1 MAGPSCP
8 NPSCSNPSVE
18 DIDDKRICTNC
29 GTVVTESFI
38 VSEITFGETSSG
50 AAVVQGSYVGA
61 DQKHARSSGPF
72 RRHGAAE
79 TREQV
84 ISNGRR
90 KLNQLASALS
100 VHDRFVETAA
110 RYFTLAVTHNFIQGR
125 KTQHVVACCLYI
137 ACRLDKSAHMLI
149 DFSDILQINVFSLG
163 ATYLKLVKTLNLN
176 IPQLDPELWIRRFAK
191 HLEFGDKTQQVCR
204 DAIKIVQR
212 MDRDW
217 IMEGRRPAGVCGAA
231 LIIAA
236 RMNNF
241 RRTVT
246 EIVYVVKVATMT
258 INKRLEEFKNTKSSE
273 LTVSE
278 FRNMWLEQYHDPP
291 SFGEN
296 NKTKKRR
303 RRWVKSVN
311 EDGEV
316 IENEEE
322 EEQTGT
328 PVVDLT
334 AGNFIGPDGRLV
346 GPGAAANAANDAAKK
361 ALKEDNAGEGPARKR
376 LRIDADGFAIPAIPT
391 ADPANTQNR
400 APVTTVPAPPR
411 PSSPPI
417 TAASP
422 GGMAPSEGDPAGSS
436 ADGKPTT
443 SPNSPLEAEI
453 LALINNPETQ
463 SAVEDIR
470 RERLRQQALLPPSA
484 VSADPENLEDVDDDE
499 IESIMMTPEEV
510 ALKTKIW
517 YEYNREYLLQQEAKR
532 LKMEADEKAGVGKKT
547 RKKRGKTKPRDSSFP
562 DMPASPAEAAREMMK
577 KKTFSRKINYAAL
590 DSLFEEIKTP

>member
-1 MAGPSCP
+1 MAGSSCP

-61 DQKHARSSGPF
+61 DQKHARSAGPF
-72 RRHGAAE
+72 RRHGVAE

-84 ISNGRR
+84 ILNGRR

-296 NKTKKRR
+296 KTKKRR

-316 IENEEE
+316 VENEEE
-322 EEQTGT
+322 EPTGT
-328 PVVDLT
+328 PIVDLT
-334 AGNFIGPDGRLV
+334 AGNFLGPDGRLV
-346 GPGAAANAANDAAKK
+346 GPGVTASAANEIAQQAFRS
-361 ALKEDNAGEGPARKR
+361 ENAEEIATRKR
-376 LRIDADGFAIPAIPT
+376 LRVDADGFAIPAIPT
-391 ADPANTQNR
+391 TSGTFPFDLQ
-400 APVTTVPAPPR
+400 VTTVPAPPR
-411 PSSPPI
+411 PSSPPS

-422 GGMAPSEGDPAGSS
+422 GSGLTPTGDS
-436 ADGKPTT
+436 AT
-443 SPNSPLEAEI
+443 SPIEGKAGDSPGSPLEAEI

-463 SAVEDIR
+463 TAVEDIR
-470 RERLRQQALLPPSA
+470 RERLRQQALLPRST
-484 VSADPENLEDVDDDE
+484 VSIDPENLEDVDDDE
-499 IESIMMTPEEV
+499 IESIMMNPEEV

-517 YEYNREYLLQQEAKR
+517 YEYNREYLLAQEAKR
-532 LKMEADEKAGVGKKT
+532 LKAEADEKAGISKKA

-562 DMPASPAEAAREMMK
+562 DMPASPAEAAREMLK

-590 DSLFEEIKTP
+590 DSLFEDIKTP

>member
-1 MAGPSCP
+1 MAGGLSCL

-29 GTVVTESFI
+29 GTVVHESSI

-61 DQKHARSSGPF
+61 DQKHARSAGPF

-100 VHDRFVETAA
+100 VHDRFVETAS

-296 NKTKKRR
+296 KTKKRR
-303 RRWVKSVN
+303 RRWVKNVN

-322 EEQTGT
+322 PTGM
-328 PVVDLT
+328 PIIDLS

-346 GPGAAANAANDAAKK
+346 GPGVAADAINEAAQ
-361 ALKEDNAGEGPARKR
+361 KEFGGDNAGEGPTRKR
-376 LRIDADGFAIPAIPT
+376 LRVDADGFAIPAIPV
-391 ADPANTQNR
+391 ASASSLHQIQ
-400 APVTTVPAPPR
+400 VTTVPAPPR
-411 PSSPPI
+411 PMSPPI

-422 GGMAPSEGDPAGSS
+422 GSVLTPTGESS
-436 ADGKPTT
+436 ISPTNDKPDD
-443 SPNSPLEAEI
+443 SINSPLEAEI

-463 SAVEDIR
+463 TAVEDIR
-470 RERLRQQALLPPSA
+470 RERLRQQALLPPST

-499 IESIMMTPEEV
+499 IESIMMNPEEV

-517 YEYNREYLLQQEAKR
+517 YEYNREYLLAQEAKR
-532 LKMEADEKAGVGKKT
+532 LKAEADEKAGIGKKA

-562 DMPASPAEAAREMMK
+562 DMPASPAEAAREMLK

-590 DSLFEEIKTP
+590 DSLFEDIKTP

>member
-1 MAGPSCP
+1 MVGSSCP

-61 DQKHARSSGPF
+61 DQKHARSAGPF

-296 NKTKKRR
+296 KTKKRR

-322 EEQTGT
+322 EPTGT
-328 PVVDLT
+328 PIIDLT
-334 AGNFIGPDGRLV
+334 AGNFLGPDGRLI
-346 GPGAAANAANDAAKK
+346 GLGAIATPTNDGAQK
-361 ALKEDNAGEGPARKR
+361 AFASDLSGEGPAHKR
-376 LRIDADGFAIPAIPT
+376 LRVDADGFAIPAIPT
-391 ADPANTQNR
+391 SSNGFQPDAQI
-400 APVTTVPAPPR
+400 TTVPAPPR
-411 PSSPPI
+411 PLSPPS
-417 TAASP
+417 TVASP
-422 GGMAPSEGDPAGSS
+422 GGVLTPGES
-436 ADGKPTT
+436 ARSPIDGKVGE

-463 SAVEDIR
+463 IAVEDIR
-470 RERLRQQALLPPSA
+470 RERLRQQALIPPSTI
-484 VSADPENLEDVDDDE
+484 SADPENLEDVDDDE
-499 IESIMMTPEEV
+499 IESIMMNPEEV

-517 YEYNREYLLQQEAKR
+517 YEYNREYLLAQEAKR
-532 LKMEADEKAGVGKKT
+532 LKAEADEKAGISKKA

-562 DMPASPAEAAREMMK
+562 DMPASPAEAAREMLK

-590 DSLFEEIKTP
+590 DSLFEDIKTP

>member
-1 MAGPSCP
+1 MAGSSCP

-61 DQKHARSSGPF
+61 DQKHARSAGPF

-296 NKTKKRR
+296 KTKKRR
-303 RRWVKSVN
+303 RRWVKTVN

-322 EEQTGT
+322 EPTGT
-328 PVVDLT
+328 PIIDLT
-334 AGNFIGPDGRLV
+334 AGNFLGPDGRLV
-346 GPGAAANAANDAAKK
+346 GPGFLATTAH
-361 ALKEDNAGEGPARKR
+361 DNAQKAFAGDANSESLARKR
-376 LRIDADGFAIPAIPT
+376 LRVDADGFAIPAIPT
-391 ADPANTQNR
+391 SSNGFQPDAQI
-400 APVTTVPAPPR
+400 TTVPAPPR
-411 PSSPPI
+411 PLSPPS

-422 GGMAPSEGDPAGSS
+422 GGVLTPGESVKSPT
-436 ADGKPTT
+436 DGKIGE
-443 SPNSPLEAEI
+443 SPSSPLEAEI

-463 SAVEDIR
+463 TAVEDIR
-470 RERLRQQALLPPSA
+470 RERLRQQALIPPSTI
-484 VSADPENLEDVDDDE
+484 SADPENLEDVDDDE
-499 IESIMMTPEEV
+499 IESIMMNPEEV

-517 YEYNREYLLQQEAKR
+517 YEYNREYLLAQEAKR
-532 LKMEADEKAGVGKKT
+532 LKAEADEKAGISKKA

-562 DMPASPAEAAREMMK
+562 DMPASPAEAAREMLK

-590 DSLFEEIKTP
+590 DSLFEDIKTP

>member
-61 DQKHARSSGPF
+61 DQKHARSAGPF
-72 RRHGAAE
+72 RRHGTSE

-90 KLNQLASALS
+90 KLIQLASALT
-100 VHDRFVETAA
+100 VHDRFVETAS

-176 IPQLDPELWIRRFAK
+176 IPQLDPELWIRRFSK

-258 INKRLEEFKNTKSSE
+258 INKRLEEFKSTKSSE

-296 NKTKKRR
+296 NKTKKRKKK
-303 RRWVKSVN
+303 WVKTVN

-316 IENEEE
+316 VENEEE
-322 EEQTGT
+322 EQPGT

-334 AGNFIGPDGRLV
+334 AGNFIVEAGAVANTVNGITPDMF
-346 GPGAAANAANDAAKK
+346 PGD
-361 ALKEDNAGEGPARKR
+361 DSGEGPSRKR
-376 LRIDADGFAIPAIPT
+376 PRVDADGFAIPAIPT
-391 ADPANTQNR
+391 TDSTSSQNR
-400 APVTTVPAPPR
+400 EPIKTIPAPPR
-411 PSSPPI
+411 LSSPP
-417 TAASP
+417 ASASSP
-422 GGMAPSEGDPAGSS
+422 GGIGLSPENTAQSPT
-436 ADGKPTT
+436 DGKASAT
-443 SPNSPLEAEI
+443 SDNPLEAEI

-463 SAVEDIR
+463 TAVEDIR
-470 RERLRQQALLPPSA
+470 RERLRQQALLPESS

-499 IESIMMTPEEV
+499 IESIMMNPDEV

-517 YEYNREYLLQQEAKR
+517 YEYNREYLLAQEAKR
-532 LKMEADEKAGVGKKT
+532 LKAEADEKAGIGKKA
-547 RKKRGKTKPRDSSFP
+547 RKKRGKAKPRDSSFP

-590 DSLFEEIKTP
+590 DSLFES

>member
-1 MAGPSCP
+1 MLP
-8 NPSCSNPSVE
+8 
-18 DIDDKRICTNC
+18 
-29 GTVVTESFI
+29 
-38 VSEITFGETSSG
+38 
-50 AAVVQGSYVGA
+50 
-61 DQKHARSSGPF
+61 
-72 RRHGAAE
+72 
-79 TREQV
+79 
-84 ISNGRR
+84 GRR

-149 DFSDILQINVFSLG
+149 DFSDILQLNVFSLG
-163 ATYLKLVKTLNLN
+163 STYLKLVKTLNLN
-176 IPQLDPELWIRRFAK
+176 IPQLDPELWIRRFAR

-231 LIIAA
+231 IIIAA

-246 EIVYVVKVATMT
+246 EVVYIVKVAGMT

-296 NKTKKRR
+296 KTKKRR

-316 IENEEE
+316 IENEADESA
-322 EEQTGT
+322 GA
-328 PVVDLT
+328 PIVDLS

-346 GPGAAANAANDAAKK
+346 GPGTAANAANEK
-361 ALKEDNAGEGPARKR
+361 AQKAFNDGPARKR
-376 LRIDADGFAIPAIPT
+376 PRVDADGFAIPAIPT
-391 ADPANTQNR
+391 TASPSPYQE
-400 APVTTVPAPPR
+400 VTTVPAPPR
-411 PSSPPI
+411 PTSPP
-417 TAASP
+417 TAPAMSP
-422 GGMAPSEGDPAGSS
+422 GSTPNGEFPGSPADKEPNEGA
-436 ADGKPTT
+436 K
-443 SPNSPLEAEI
+443 SPLEAEI

-463 SAVEDIR
+463 TAVEDIR
-470 RERLRQQALLPPSA
+470 RERLRQQALLPPST
-484 VSADPENLEDVDDDE
+484 VSADPDNLEDVDDDE
-499 IESIMMTPEEV
+499 IESVMMSPEEV

-517 YEYNREYLLQQEAKR
+517 YEYNREYLLTQEAKR
-532 LKMEADEKAGVGKKT
+532 LKAEADEKAGIGKKA
-547 RKKRGKTKPRDSSFP
+547 RKKRGKAKPRDSSFP

-590 DSLFEEIKTP
+590 DSLFEDIKTP

>member
-18 DIDDKRICTNC
+18 DIDDKRICTSC

-149 DFSDILQINVFSLG
+149 DFSDILQLNVFSLG
-163 ATYLKLVKTLNLN
+163 STYLKLVKTLNLN
-176 IPQLDPELWIRRFAK
+176 IPQLDPELWIRRFAR

-231 LIIAA
+231 IIIAA

-246 EIVYVVKVATMT
+246 EVVYIVKVAGMT

-296 NKTKKRR
+296 KTKKRR

-316 IENEEE
+316 IENEVDESASA
-322 EEQTGT
+322 
-328 PVVDLT
+328 PIVDLT
-334 AGNFIGPDGRLV
+334 AGNFLGPDGRLI
-346 GPGAAANAANDAAKK
+346 GPGTAANAANEK
-361 ALKEDNAGEGPARKR
+361 AQKAFGDGAARKR
-376 LRIDADGFAIPAIPT
+376 PRVDADGFAIPAIPT
-391 ADPANTQNR
+391 TSSPSPYQE
-400 APVTTVPAPPR
+400 VTTVPAPPR
-411 PSSPPI
+411 PTSPPSAPI
-417 TAASP
+417 ISP
-422 GGMAPSEGDPAGSS
+422 GSTPHGESPGSPVDKEPNEGP
-436 ADGKPTT
+436 K
-443 SPNSPLEAEI
+443 SPLEAEI

-463 SAVEDIR
+463 TAVEDIR
-470 RERLRQQALLPPSA
+470 RERLRQQALLPPST
-484 VSADPENLEDVDDDE
+484 VSADPDNLEDVDDDE
-499 IESIMMTPEEV
+499 IESVMMSPEEV

-517 YEYNREYLLQQEAKR
+517 YEYNREYLLTQEAKR
-532 LKMEADEKAGVGKKT
+532 LKAEADEKAGIGKKA
-547 RKKRGKTKPRDSSFP
+547 RKKRGKAKPRDSSFP

-590 DSLFEEIKTP
+590 DSLFEDIKTP

>member
-18 DIDDKRICTNC
+18 DIDDKRICTSC

-84 ISNGRR
+84 IANGRR
-90 KLNQLASALS
+90 KLNQLASALT

-149 DFSDILQINVFSLG
+149 DFSDILQLNVFSLG

-176 IPQLDPELWIRRFAK
+176 IPQLDPELWIRRFAR

-231 LIIAA
+231 IIIAA

-246 EIVYVVKVATMT
+246 EVVYIVKVAGMT

-296 NKTKKRR
+296 KTKKRR

-316 IENEEE
+316 IENEVEE
-322 EEQTGT
+322 SAGA
-328 PVVDLT
+328 PFVDLT
-334 AGNFIGPDGRLV
+334 AGNFLGPDGRLV
-346 GPGAAANAANDAAKK
+346 GPGAAADSANANAQK
-361 ALKEDNAGEGPARKR
+361 AFGNGASADGPARKR
-376 LRIDADGFAIPAIPT
+376 PRVDADGFAIPAIPT
-391 ADPANTQNR
+391 TSGPSPYQE
-400 APVTTVPAPPR
+400 VTTIPAPPR
-411 PSSPPI
+411 PQSPPSAI
-417 TAASP
+417 ASP
-422 GGMAPSEGDPAGSS
+422 GGTPNGESS
-436 ADGKPTT
+436 H
-443 SPNSPLEAEI
+443 SPIGEEVNGGPKSPLEAEI

-463 SAVEDIR
+463 TAVEDIR

-484 VSADPENLEDVDDDE
+484 VSVDPDNLEDVDDDE
-499 IESIMMTPEEV
+499 IESVMMTPEEV

-517 YEYNREYLLQQEAKR
+517 YEYNREYILAQEQKR
-532 LKMEADEKAGVGKKT
+532 LKAEADEKAGIGKKA
-547 RKKRGKTKPRDSSFP
+547 RKKRGKAKPRDSSFP
-562 DMPASPAEAAREMMK
+562 DLAASPAEAAREMMK

-590 DSLFEEIKTP
+590 DSLFEDIKAP

>member
-84 ISNGRR
+84 IANGRR

-176 IPQLDPELWIRRFAK
+176 IPQLDPELWVRRFAK

-246 EIVYVVKVATMT
+246 EVVYVVKVATMT
-258 INKRLEEFKNTKSSE
+258 INKRLEEFRSTKSSD

-316 IENEEE
+316 IENEEDE
-322 EEQTGT
+322 PTGT

-334 AGNFIGPDGRLV
+334 AGSFLGPDGKPV
-346 GPGAAANAANDAAKK
+346 GSGSAADDAAQRTV
-361 ALKEDNAGEGPARKR
+361 ADDSSEGPSRKR
-376 LRIDADGFAIPAIPT
+376 LRIDADGFAIPPIPT
-391 ADPANTQNR
+391 DPNFSAQERRLQPIN
-400 APVTTVPAPPR
+400 TVPAPPR
-411 PSSPPI
+411 PSSPPPSS
-417 TAASP
+417 ASP
-422 GGMAPSEGDPAGSS
+422 GGISS
-436 ADGKPTT
+436 PVDEDGNPLDGKQVDGPK
-443 SPNSPLEAEI
+443 SPLEAEI

-463 SAVEDIR
+463 AAVEDIR
-470 RERLRQQALLPPSA
+470 RERLRQQALLPPST
-484 VSADPENLEDVDDDE
+484 VSTDPENLEDVDDDE
-499 IESIMMTPEEV
+499 IESIMMTPDEV
-510 ALKTKIW
+510 AMKTKIW
-517 YEYNREYLLQQEAKR
+517 YEYNREYLLAQEAKK
-532 LKMEADEKAGVGKKT
+532 LKAEADEKAGIGKKV

-562 DMPASPAEAAREMMK
+562 DMPASPAEAAREMLK

-590 DSLFEEIKTP
+590 DSLFEDIKTP